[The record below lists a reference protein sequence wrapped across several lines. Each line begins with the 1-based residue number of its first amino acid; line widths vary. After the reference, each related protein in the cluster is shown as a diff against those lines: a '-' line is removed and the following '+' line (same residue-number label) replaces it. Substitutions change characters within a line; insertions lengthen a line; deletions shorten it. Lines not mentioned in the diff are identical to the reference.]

1 MLRSIIAALLTA
13 ALCTGASA
21 QSISKDPTHAP
32 NGTYRLD
39 TMHSQVLFSIAHL
52 GLTDYYGRFDKITG
66 TLSFDG
72 NDPEKSTTN
81 IAIDT
86 TSVDTPSNR
95 LNDTLKGA
103 DVFSSVQF
111 PTANF
116 KTTSIA
122 RTGPDTGR
130 ITGDLTIK
138 GVTKSVVLDAVFAGG
153 GHDPLNGAYA
163 VGFHATGTIRR
174 SDFGMT
180 GMVWAPFVGDDVHLV
195 IEALFQ
201 QVKE

>member
-1 MLRSIIAALLTA
+1 MLRSIFAALLVA
-13 ALCTGASA
+13 AFCSGASA
-21 QSISKDPTHAP
+21 QTVSKDPTHAP

-52 GLTDYYGRFDKITG
+52 GLTDYYGRFDKLTG
-66 TLSFDG
+66 TLNFDG

-86 TSVDTPSNR
+86 NSVDTPSNR
-95 LNDTLKGA
+95 LNDTLKA
-103 DVFSSVQF
+103 DVFSSTQF
-111 PTANF
+111 PTATF
-116 KTTSIA
+116 KATSIA
-122 RTGPDTGR
+122 RTGVDTGR

-153 GHDPLNGAYA
+153 GQDPLNGTYA
-163 VGFHATGTIRR
+163 LGFHATGAIKR

-180 GMVWAPFVGDDVHLV
+180 GMVWAPFVGDDVRLV

-201 QVKE
+201 QEKE

>member
-1 MLRSIIAALLTA
+1 MLRSFLAALLAAAIGTA
-13 ALCTGASA
+13 ASA
-21 QSISKDPTHAP
+21 QTVSKDPTQAP
-32 NGTYRLD
+32 NGSYRLD

-52 GLTDYYGRFDKITG
+52 GLTDYYGRFDKLTG
-66 TLSFDG
+66 TLNFDG
-72 NDPEKSTTN
+72 NDPEKSATS

-95 LNDTLKGA
+95 LNDTLKGT
-103 DVFSSVQF
+103 DVFSSAQF
-111 PTANF
+111 PTATF
-116 KTTSIA
+116 KATSIV
-122 RTGPDTGR
+122 RTGSDTGR

-153 GHDPLNGAYA
+153 GQDPLNGAYA
-163 VGFHATGTIRR
+163 LGFHATGTIKR
-174 SDFGMT
+174 SDFGLT
-180 GMVWAPFVGDDVHLV
+180 GMVWAPFVGDDIHLV